1 MQIYDVDN
9 AEPIHLV
16 AQQQF
21 DAFSL
26 QMRFGIEDIGHIQHI
41 CNLLKK
47 TTTNSFV
54 NSIKSDDE

>member
-47 TTTNSFV
+47 KQQIRS
-54 NSIKSDDE
+54 